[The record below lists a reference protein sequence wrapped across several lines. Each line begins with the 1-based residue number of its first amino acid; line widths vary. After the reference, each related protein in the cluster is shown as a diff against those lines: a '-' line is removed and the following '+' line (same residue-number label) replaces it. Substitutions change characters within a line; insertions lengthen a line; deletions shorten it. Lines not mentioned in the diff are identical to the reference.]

1 MIDRTLHAARR
12 TLHARHTLLGLLA
25 MAVLML
31 PAWSQAKVQ
40 MLDRIVAVVNDG
52 AIMASELDERINT
65 IALQFQEK
73 GQQLPPPAVMREQV
87 LDRMVLE
94 RLQLQLAERGG
105 IKVDDAS
112 LNQALAG
119 IARQNG
125 MSLED
130 FAAALRQDGYDWP
143 QFREQIREDMV
154 ISRLQQR
161 SVASRIQVTD
171 REVDRFLSSE
181 LGKQMFQEDFHL
193 GHILVRVPAEA
204 SPEDITQARS
214 KAESIVKKLNDGGNF
229 QQLAVAES
237 DGPKALEGGDL
248 GSRPAAQWPTL
259 FAENAINLQKGE
271 ISEPLRSGA
280 GFHILKMIDRKGG
293 AEKVVTQYQVR
304 HVLIKTDALT
314 SAEQA
319 HKQAIRLHD
328 EIAAGSRQF
337 SDTAAEFSDDPG
349 SARNGGELGWVNK
362 GEMVPEFEDM
372 MLNTPVGELSP
383 VFESQ
388 FGWHFLRVDD
398 VRDADMSAEFRR
410 MQATQALQKRRFEEE
425 LETWVQEKR
434 SESYVDIR
442 L

>member
-1 MIDRTLHAARR
+1 MIDRTQHAARR

-94 RLQLQLAERGG
+94 RLQLQLAERAG

-130 FAAALRQDGYDWP
+130 FATALREDGYDWP

-181 LGKQMFQEDFHL
+181 MGKQMFQEDFHL

-248 GSRPAAQWPTL
+248 GMRPAAQWPTL

-319 HKQAIRLHD
+319 RKQAIRLHD

-337 SDTAAEFSDDPG
+337 SETAAEFSDDPG

>member
-25 MAVLML
+25 MAVLMV

-280 GFHILKMIDRKGG
+280 GFHILKMIDRQGG

-349 SARNGGELGWVNK
+349 SARNGGELGWVNE

>member
-1 MIDRTLHAARR
+1 MIDTTLHAAPRPR
-12 TLHARHTLLGLLA
+12 HARHTLLGLLT

-31 PAWSQAKVQ
+31 PVWSHAKVQ

-87 LDRMVLE
+87 LDRMILE
-94 RLQLQLAERGG
+94 RLQLQLADRAG
-105 IKVDDAS
+105 IKVDDAT

-130 FAAALRQDGYDWP
+130 FAAALRQDGYDWA
-143 QFREQIREDMV
+143 QFREQIRQDML

-161 SVASRIQVTD
+161 SVASRIRVTD
-171 REVDRFLSSE
+171 REVDRFLNSE
-181 LGKQMFQEDFHL
+181 MGKKMFEADFRL
-193 GHILVRVPAEA
+193 GHILIRVPAGATPDEVKA
-204 SPEDITQARS
+204 ARE
-214 KAESIVKKLNDGGNF
+214 KAEKLVQRLEQGADF
-229 QQLAVAES
+229 QQLAVSES

-248 GSRPAAQWPTL
+248 GWRPAAQWPSL
-259 FAENAINLQKGE
+259 FAETAIEMKKGQ
-271 ISEPLRSGA
+271 ISQPLRSGA
-280 GFHILKMIDRKGG
+280 GFHILKMEDRKGG
-293 AEKVVTQYQVR
+293 IEKVVTQYQVR
-304 HVLIKTDALT
+304 HVLIKADALT
-314 SAEQA
+314 SASEARAQ
-319 HKQAIRLHD
+319 INRLHD
-328 EIAAGSRQF
+328 SVANGQREF
-337 SDTAAEFSDDPG
+337 SAVAAEHSDDPG
-349 SARNGGELGWVNK
+349 SARNGGELGWVSQ

-372 MLNTPVGELSP
+372 MLHTPVGELSP
-383 VFESQ
+383 VFETQ

-398 VRDADMSAEFRR
+398 TRDADMSEEFRR

-425 LETWVQEKR
+425 LETWLQEQR

>member
-1 MIDRTLHAARR
+1 MINRTLHAK
-12 TLHARHTLLGLLA
+12 HALLGLLT
-25 MAVLML
+25 MAVLMM

-87 LDRMVLE
+87 LDRMILE
-94 RLQLQLAERGG
+94 RLQLQLAERAG

-119 IARQNG
+119 IARQNE

-130 FAAALRQDGYDWP
+130 FAAALRQDGYNWA

-181 LGKQMFQEDFHL
+181 MGKQMFQEDFRL
-193 GHILVRVPAEA
+193 GHILVRVPSEA
-204 SPEDITQARS
+204 RPEDITQARDQ
-214 KAESIVKKLNDGGNF
+214 AESIIKKLKDGSDF
-229 QQLAVAES
+229 QQLAMAES
-237 DGPKALEGGDL
+237 DGPKALDGGDL
-248 GSRPAAQWPTL
+248 GWRPAAQWPTL
-259 FAENAINLQKGE
+259 FAENAIDLQKGE

-280 GFHILKMIDRKGG
+280 GFHVLKMIDRKGG

-304 HVLIKTDALT
+304 HVLIKADALI

-319 HKQAIRLHD
+319 HQQAIRLHD

-337 SDTAAEFSDDPG
+337 SETAVEFSDDPG
-349 SARNGGELGWVNK
+349 SARNGGELGWINK
-362 GEMVPEFEDM
+362 GEMVPEFEEM

-388 FGWHFLRVDD
+388 FGWHFLRVDGI
-398 VRDADMSAEFRR
+398 RDADMSTEFRR

-425 LETWVQEKR
+425 LETWTQEKR

>member
-1 MIDRTLHAARR
+1 MIDRTQHAARR

-25 MAVLML
+25 MAVLMV

-94 RLQLQLAERGG
+94 RLQLQLAERAG

-130 FAAALRQDGYDWP
+130 FATALREDGYDWP

-171 REVDRFLSSE
+171 REVDRFLNSE
-181 LGKQMFQEDFHL
+181 MGKQMFQEDFHL

-248 GSRPAAQWPTL
+248 GMRPAAQWPTL
-259 FAENAINLQKGE
+259 FAENAIDLNKGE

-337 SDTAAEFSDDPG
+337 SETAAEFSDDPG

>member
-1 MIDRTLHAARR
+1 MIDRTQHAARR

-94 RLQLQLAERGG
+94 RLQLQLAERAG

-130 FAAALRQDGYDWP
+130 FATALREDGYDWP

-181 LGKQMFQEDFHL
+181 MGKQMFQEDFHL

-248 GSRPAAQWPTL
+248 GMRPAAQWPTL
-259 FAENAINLQKGE
+259 FAENAIDLNKGE

-337 SDTAAEFSDDPG
+337 SETAAEFSDDPG

>member
-1 MIDRTLHAARR
+1 MINKTLH
-12 TLHARHTLLGLLA
+12 TKHTLLGLLA
-25 MAVLML
+25 MAVLMI
-31 PAWSQAKVQ
+31 PVWSQAKVQ

-73 GQQLPPPAVMREQV
+73 GQQLPSPAILREQV
-87 LDRMVLE
+87 LDRMILE
-94 RLQLQLAERGG
+94 RLQLQLAERAG
-105 IKVDDAS
+105 IKVDEAS
-112 LNQALAG
+112 LNEALAG
-119 IARQNG
+119 IAHQND

-130 FAAALRQDGYDWP
+130 FAATLREDGYSWT
-143 QFREQIREDMV
+143 QFREQIRQDMV

-161 SVASRIQVTD
+161 SVASRIQITD

-181 LGKQMFQEDFHL
+181 LGKQMFQEDFRL
-193 GHILVRVPAEA
+193 GHILIRVPSEA
-204 SPEDITQARS
+204 RPQQISQARA
-214 KAESIVKKLNDGGNF
+214 KAEEIIERLEAGSDF
-229 QQLAVAES
+229 QQLAIALS
-237 DGPKALEGGDL
+237 DGPNALEGGDL
-248 GSRPAAQWPTL
+248 GWRPAAQWPTL
-259 FAENAINLQKGE
+259 FAENAINLKKGE
-271 ISEPLRSGA
+271 FSQPLRSGA

-293 AEKVVTQYQVR
+293 AEKVVTQYHVR
-304 HVLIKTDALT
+304 HVLIKADALT

-319 HKQAIRLHD
+319 QQRAIRLHD
-328 EIAAGSRQF
+328 EVAAGKRQF
-337 SDTAAEFSDDPG
+337 KETAAEFSDDPG

-362 GEMVPEFEDM
+362 GEMVPEFEQV

-398 VRDADMSAEFRR
+398 IRDADMSTEFRR

>member
-1 MIDRTLHAARR
+1 MINRTLHAK
-12 TLHARHTLLGLLA
+12 HALLGLLT
-25 MAVLML
+25 MAVLMM

-87 LDRMVLE
+87 LDRMILE
-94 RLQLQLAERGG
+94 RLQLQLAERAG

-119 IARQNG
+119 IARQNE

-130 FAAALRQDGYDWP
+130 FAAALRQDGYNWA

-181 LGKQMFQEDFHL
+181 MGKQMFQEDFRL
-193 GHILVRVPAEA
+193 GHILVRVPSEA
-204 SPEDITQARS
+204 RPEDITQARDQ
-214 KAESIVKKLNDGGNF
+214 AESIIKKLKDGSDF
-229 QQLAVAES
+229 QQLAMAES
-237 DGPKALEGGDL
+237 DGPKALDGGDL
-248 GSRPAAQWPTL
+248 GWRPAAQWPTL
-259 FAENAINLQKGE
+259 FAENAIDLQKGE

-280 GFHILKMIDRKGG
+280 GFHVLKMIDRKGG

-304 HVLIKTDALT
+304 HVLIKADALI

-319 HKQAIRLHD
+319 HQQAIRLHD

-337 SDTAAEFSDDPG
+337 SETAAEFSDDPG
-349 SARNGGELGWVNK
+349 SARNGGELGWINK
-362 GEMVPEFEDM
+362 GEMVPEFEEM

-388 FGWHFLRVDD
+388 FGWHFLRVDGI
-398 VRDADMSAEFRR
+398 RDADMSTEFRR

-425 LETWVQEKR
+425 LETWTQEKR

>member
-25 MAVLML
+25 MAVLMV

>member
-1 MIDRTLHAARR
+1 MIDRTQHAARR

-94 RLQLQLAERGG
+94 RLQLQLAERAG

-130 FAAALRQDGYDWP
+130 FATALREDGYDWP

-181 LGKQMFQEDFHL
+181 MGKQMFQEDFHL

-248 GSRPAAQWPTL
+248 GMRPAAQWPTL

>member
-1 MIDRTLHAARR
+1 MIDRTQHAARR

-94 RLQLQLAERGG
+94 RLQLQLAERAG

-130 FAAALRQDGYDWP
+130 FATALREDGYDWP

-181 LGKQMFQEDFHL
+181 MGKQMFQEDFHL

-248 GSRPAAQWPTL
+248 GMRPAAQWPTL
-259 FAENAINLQKGE
+259 FAENAINLNKGE

-314 SAEQA
+314 SAGQA
-319 HKQAIRLHD
+319 RKQAIRLHD

-337 SDTAAEFSDDPG
+337 SETAAEFSDDPG